1 MQLLS
6 QVQASLVSLAW
17 DSLRLCAWLILL
29 MVIFVPLE
37 KFFALHTQ
45 KVFRKSFG
53 ADLLF
58 YFVSSLLPKL
68 ILILPLTFI
77 AKATHDFLPASFYE
91 SIASWPLLI
100 RALAGLVVGEIG
112 AYWGHRWSHEN
123 QFLWRFHSIHHDAEE
138 LDWLV
143 HTRAHPV
150 DMVFT
155 RLCALVPMYLLGLA
169 QPMADRVDLVPVL
182 VTIAATMWG
191 FFIHSN
197 ISWRLGWLEGLISS
211 PAFHHWHHTNDG
223 PEVVNK
229 NYSTMLPW
237 LDKCFGT
244 YYLPQSWPG
253 KYGINAP
260 EPPVDSLGAI
270 TDSATPLA

>member
-1 MQLLS
+1 MQLIS
-6 QVQASLVSLAW
+6 QAQASLVSVGWEA
-17 DSLRLCAWLILL
+17 LRLCAWLILL
-29 MVIFVPLE
+29 MVVFIPLE
-37 KFFALHTQ
+37 RIFGLHKQ

-53 ADLLF
+53 VDLVF
-58 YFVSSLLPKL
+58 YFLSSLLPKL
-68 ILILPLTFI
+68 LLVVPLSLT
-77 AKATHDFLPASFYE
+77 AKAAHFFIPAALYE
-91 SIASWPLLI
+91 SIAAWPLLI
-100 RALAGLVVGEIG
+100 RALAGLIVGEIG

-123 QFLWRFHSIHHDAEE
+123 RFLWRFHSIHHNAEE
-138 LDWLV
+138 MDWLV

-169 QPMADRVDLVPVL
+169 QPMGDRLDLVPVL

-197 ISWRLGWLEGLISS
+197 IGWRLGWLEGFISS

-244 YYLPQSWPG
+244 FYLPRAWPE
-253 KYGINAP
+253 KYGI
-260 EPPVDSLGAI
+260 E
-270 TDSATPLA
+270 TPARESDPLR